1 MTSDH
6 QTSGRRHS
14 RRFQIAFNHRRL
26 TPIRTAALTMTA
38 SAFLASCASSP
49 TEDPCGFAPASQIRP
64 ERATFDDPYNQWRR
78 FLRTSDR
85 FTAASAAGE
94 KADLPGHAW
103 NICRAASAL
112 KPYTRE
118 VAIEIRPRFVAAV
131 VGIVETASKVAH
143 STPDVSPTEAGLAPA
158 ITELSAAIPRFW
170 LHPAASLRGR
180 MQPGN
185 PLYTHR

>member
-1 MTSDH
+1 MTSHD
-6 QTSGRRHS
+6 QADGRQHG
-14 RRFQIAFNHRRL
+14 RRFQIAIRHRRL

-38 SAFLASCASSP
+38 SAFLASCASTP
-49 TEDPCGFAPASQIRP
+49 TEDPCGFAPPSQIRP

-78 FLRTSDR
+78 FSRTSDR

-103 NICRAASAL
+103 NVCRAASAL

-118 VAIEIRPRFVAAV
+118 VAIEIRPRFISALEGV
-131 VGIVETASKVAH
+131 VENASKVARGAPDA
-143 STPDVSPTEAGLAPA
+143 STAQAGLAPA
-158 ITELSAAIPRFW
+158 LTELSAAIPRFW

-180 MQPGN
+180 MQPGS